1 MFSGIIE
8 DIGQVKYISE
18 DKELIAIET
27 SFTDIKMGESI
38 SCSGVC
44 LTVSKIQ
51 KPVFFSDLSP
61 ETLKKTTLS
70 KLKVGDYINL
80 EKSLKMGQEIS
91 GHMVFGHVD
100 GFSKI
105 NNIKKLKDSW
115 LFEFEVDENIM
126 KFLSNKCS
134 IAIDGISLTVN
145 DVLNKSFKVAI
156 IPHTWENTSLKF
168 NKVGDLVNFHT
179 DAWVFENAK
188 KDLGWVPK
196 TTLEELIKEMIDADK
211 EEAKKEAI
219 LKKSGFKI
227 NSSKE

>member
-8 DIGQVKYISE
+8 DIGKVKYISKNRE
-18 DKELIAIET
+18 VLAIET
-27 SFTDIKMGESI
+27 SFSDLKMGESI

-51 KPVFFSDLSP
+51 EKVFFSDLSP

-70 KLKVGDYINL
+70 KLKVGAYINL

-100 GFSKI
+100 GFSKV
-105 NNIKKLKDSW
+105 NSIKKLKDSW
-115 LFEFEVDENIM
+115 IFEFKASEKIM

-134 IAIDGISLTVN
+134 ISIDGISLTVN
-145 DVLNKSFKVAI
+145 EVSNNSFQVAI

-168 NKVGDLVNFHT
+168 KKVGDFMNTEIDML
-179 DAWVFENAK
+179 ARYVFKA
-188 KDLGWVPK
+188 
-196 TTLEELIKEMIDADK
+196 
-211 EEAKKEAI
+211 
-219 LKKSGFKI
+219 LKK
-227 NSSKE
+227 

>member
-8 DIGQVKYISE
+8 DIGKVKYISKNRE
-18 DKELIAIET
+18 VIAIET
-27 SFTDIKMGESI
+27 SFSDLKMGESI

-51 KPVFFSDLSP
+51 EKVFFSDLSP

-70 KLKVGDYINL
+70 KLKVGAYINL

-100 GFSKI
+100 GFSKV
-105 NNIKKLKDSW
+105 NSIKKLEDSW
-115 LFEFEVDENIM
+115 IFEFKASEKIM

-134 IAIDGISLTVN
+134 ISIDGISLTVN
-145 DVLNKSFKVAI
+145 EVSNNSFQVAI

-168 NKVGDLVNFHT
+168 KKVGDFMNTEIDML
-179 DAWVFENAK
+179 ARYVFKA
-188 KDLGWVPK
+188 
-196 TTLEELIKEMIDADK
+196 
-211 EEAKKEAI
+211 
-219 LKKSGFKI
+219 LKK
-227 NSSKE
+227 

>member
-18 DKELIAIET
+18 DKEVIAIET
-27 SFTDIKMGESI
+27 SFADIKMGESI

-70 KLKVGDYINL
+70 NL

-105 NNIKKLKDSW
+105 NSIKKLKDSW

-126 KFLSNKCS
+126 KFLSDKCS

-145 DVLNKSFKVAI
+145 DVLNKSFKVSI
-156 IPHTWENTSLKF
+156 IPHTWENTSLKYS
-168 NKVGDLVNFHT
+168 KVGDLVNT
-179 DAWVFENAK
+179 EIDMLARYVFKA
-188 KDLGWVPK
+188 
-196 TTLEELIKEMIDADK
+196 
-211 EEAKKEAI
+211 
-219 LKKSGFKI
+219 LKK
-227 NSSKE
+227 

>member
-18 DKELIAIET
+18 DREVIAIET

-80 EKSLKMGQEIS
+80 EKSLKIGE
-91 GHMVFGHVD
+91 
-100 GFSKI
+100 
-105 NNIKKLKDSW
+105 
-115 LFEFEVDENIM
+115 EN
-126 KFLSNKCS
+126 FLSIINVSRGILTNK
-134 IAIDGISLTVN
+134 
-145 DVLNKSFKVAI
+145 NKQV
-156 IPHTWENTSLKF
+156 E
-168 NKVGDLVNFHT
+168 D
-179 DAWVFENAK
+179 
-188 KDLGWVPK
+188 
-196 TTLEELIKEMIDADK
+196 IKEATLNYTLKIRDLIWK
-211 EEAKKEAI
+211 VKK
-219 LKKSGFKI
+219 
-227 NSSKE
+227 

>member
-100 GFSKI
+100 GFSEI
-105 NNIKKLKDSW
+105 NSIKKLKDSW

-126 KFLSNKCS
+126 KFLSDKCS

-168 NKVGDLVNFHT
+168 NKVGDLVNT
-179 DAWVFENAK
+179 EIDMLARYVFKA
-188 KDLGWVPK
+188 
-196 TTLEELIKEMIDADK
+196 
-211 EEAKKEAI
+211 
-219 LKKSGFKI
+219 LKK
-227 NSSKE
+227 

>member
-8 DIGQVKYISE
+8 DIGQVKYISKNRE
-18 DKELIAIET
+18 VLAIET
-27 SFTDIKMGESI
+27 SFSDIKMGESI

-51 KPVFFSDLSP
+51 EKVFFSDLSP

-70 KLKVGDYINL
+70 RLKVGAYINL

-100 GFSKI
+100 GFSKV
-105 NNIKKLKDSW
+105 NSIKKLKDSW
-115 LFEFEVDENIM
+115 IFEFKASEKIM

-134 IAIDGISLTVN
+134 ISIDGISLTVN
-145 DVLNKSFKVAI
+145 EVSNNSFQVAI

-168 NKVGDLVNFHT
+168 KKVGDFMNTEIDML
-179 DAWVFENAK
+179 ARYVFKA
-188 KDLGWVPK
+188 
-196 TTLEELIKEMIDADK
+196 
-211 EEAKKEAI
+211 
-219 LKKSGFKI
+219 LKK
-227 NSSKE
+227 